1 MANQREAKILQS
13 LSPKGRWITMKK
25 GTFADVKASGKAI
38 RVIHPSGSFKVIA
51 NAEALGEDAETS
63 FRHVAAA

>member
-1 MANQREAKILQS
+1 MAKQREVKVLQS

-25 GTFADVKASGKAI
+25 GDFADKKARGFAI

-51 NAEALGEDAETS
+51 NAEALGKDAPTS
-63 FRHVAAA
+63 LRVAA